1 MGVGQFAVILHP
13 PPAPRQDV
21 PMHRQPVEIPQATIA
36 EVLEVAP
43 HPRIPTPLAQPA
55 PPPRS
60 RALTPPPE
68 SPQVP
73 VQLEPSRPPQPSV
86 VPRSSAPAKHA
97 TSLKRA
103 TAPKPYP
110 ASKPSGAMKSGS
122 VPKPVKRS
130 NPVEP
135 LRTATP
141 PDVALRRKKAL
152 ERKAEEEFFAVK
164 DLCDNIDSLRQGTA
178 TAHGAPRARQ
188 SRTGPKIVSAASCMN
203 LPSLAAAIKS
213 EPEDPVSGEVES
225 SREISDG
232 DIGHLRRYLAKRPAA
247 EFRELCDKLLKRNV
261 SVSPFQLF
269 RAFRQH
275 KVKKRMDNRW
285 FKGDRVTREQ
295 FAFNIGE
302 FSYHDLIFIA
312 QFPWDVTYRW
322 AIPGRQRQGWARTQR
337 FMISFALSSDGV
349 EIANVSERL
358 ENPDYEGVVDHTMH
372 RTGQSVFILNKHQME
387 DKDSLND
394 AFLVWGKQYFFLP
407 PSSPDYDPTK
417 LAKAWIKE
425 EIERRGEELAG
436 DIDMSA
442 ARDVVESAVKSIT
455 EEQARE
461 WFKQCNYM

>member
-1 MGVGQFAVILHP
+1 MP
-13 PPAPRQDV
+13 
-21 PMHRQPVEIPQATIA
+21 RQPVGIPQATIA

-43 HPRIPTPLAQPA
+43 HPRIPTPPPQPV
-55 PPPRS
+55 PPPQS

-68 SPQVP
+68 IPQAP
-73 VQLEPSRPPQPSV
+73 VQLEPVRPPQTSV
-86 VPRSSAPAKHA
+86 PPRSSAPAKHA

-103 TAPKPYP
+103 IAPKPYP

-122 VPKPVKRS
+122 VPKPIKRS
-130 NPVEP
+130 NPVEAP
-135 LRTATP
+135 RAATP
-141 PDVALRRKKAL
+141 PDVALRRKRAMKQ
-152 ERKAEEEFFAVK
+152 KAEEDFFAVK
-164 DLCDNIDSLRQGTA
+164 TLCDNIDSLRQHSAA
-178 TAHGAPRARQ
+178 TREAPRAGQ
-188 SRTGPKIVSAASCMN
+188 PRTGPKIVSAASCMK

-213 EPEDPVSGEVES
+213 EPEDPVSEEDES
-225 SREISDG
+225 PREISDD
-232 DIGHLRRYLAKRPAA
+232 DIERLRRYLTKRPAA
-247 EFRELCDKLLKRNV
+247 EFRGLCDKLLKRNV

-275 KVKKRMDNRW
+275 KIKKRMDNRW

-295 FAFNIGE
+295 FAFKIGE

-337 FMISFALSSDGV
+337 FMISFALSSSGV

-358 ENPDYEGVVDHTMH
+358 ENPDYEGVVDHTIH
-372 RTGQSVFILNKHQME
+372 RTGRSVFILNKHQME

-394 AFLVWGKQYFFLP
+394 AFLVWGKQRFFLP

-436 DIDMSA
+436 DIDMST
-442 ARDVVESAVKSIT
+442 ARDIVESAVKSIT
-455 EEQARE
+455 EQQARE
-461 WFKQCNYM
+461 WFKQCNYI